1 MKPQI
6 IKRDGKPEYAVIPY
20 REYRQLVED
29 AEMLANVR
37 DFDAAQSALLA
48 GGEELI
54 PAQVVDRLLD
64 GENPVRVWREHRGIS
79 AADLAK
85 ACGVTAAA
93 ISHIES
99 GKGTS
104 SVAVLK
110 KIAGHLSVELDSLT
124 AAEPDSPLEPNAVP
138 REGGF

>member
-29 AEMLANVR
+29 AEMLANVK
-37 DFDAAQSALLA
+37 DFDAAQRALLA
-48 GGEELI
+48 GGEELV

-93 ISHIES
+93 ISQIES
-99 GKGTS
+99 GKRTS

-110 KIAGHLSVELDSLT
+110 KIARQLNVDLDSLT
-124 AAEPDSPLEPNAVP
+124 AAEPEITAPA
-138 REGGF
+138 

>member
-1 MKPQI
+1 MKTQI

-29 AEMLANVR
+29 AEMLANVM
-37 DFDAAQSALLA
+37 DFDAAQRALQA
-48 GGEELI
+48 GAEELV

-93 ISHIES
+93 ISQIES
-99 GKGTS
+99 GKRTS

-110 KIAGHLSVELDSLT
+110 KIARHLNLDMDSLT
-124 AAEPDSPLEPNAVP
+124 VPEQDSQPEQSTLP
-138 REGGF
+138 RPSGL